1 MNIQFSINGQP
12 IDFDAQR
19 SADGEACVQM
29 HTDEF
34 SGTVRKA
41 DLEEGLCFYLWNFT
55 IEKSCTFL
63 KEYSAAGDDKIYV
76 VHYHPAPEYIRIEY
90 RSGEKNSLAFQRR
103 STLFLLNCPGST
115 SSTYCQRA
123 QLHRVMI
130 VFNQKWLLDQLRDVK
145 NSESPVDYIMEI
157 LDSAPE
163 RAMSKGEIALVQM
176 LFDIFKGRAYSLEVK
191 AHVYH
196 LISFLYRRI
205 TVSAQRKA
213 TSGYRPLMVKVER
226 RIMSSLSGNMPPL
239 EELAQESLISVSTLK
254 RQFKE
259 TFGVSI
265 YDYYLTKKMELAEQL
280 LQRANLPVGAVAF
293 QLGYESSSHFTSIFK
308 RFYGYPPGKV
318 KKESIVIDKEV

>member
-1 MNIQFSINGQP
+1 MDIRFSINGQP
-12 IDFDAQR
+12 LDFDVHG
-19 SADGEACVQM
+19 SPDGEACVSLQ
-29 HTDEF
+29 TDEF

-55 IEKSCTFL
+55 VEQGCTFL
-63 KEYSAAGDDKIYV
+63 KEYSAVGDDKIYV
-76 VHYHPAPEYIRIEY
+76 VHYHPAPEYIHIEY
-90 RSGEKNSLAFQRR
+90 RSSEKTNPSFQRR
-103 STLFLLNCPGST
+103 STLFLLTCPGST
-115 SSTYCQRA
+115 SSTYSQRA

-130 VFNQKWLLDQLRDVK
+130 VFNEKWLQGQLRDVK
-145 NSESPVDYIMEI
+145 NGASPVDYIMEL
-157 LDSAPE
+157 LDTAPE

-196 LISFLYRRI
+196 LISFLYRRV

-213 TSGYRPLMVKVER
+213 ASGYRPLMVKVER

-239 EELAQESLISVSTLK
+239 EELAQESLTSVSTLK

-308 RFYGYPPGKV
+308 RFYGHPPGKV
-318 KKESIVIDKEV
+318 KKEIIAPDKEV